1 MNKKLVSI
9 FLSAT
14 LIFPVGAM
22 PQVSAI
28 GDSGIVQSKNSMRL
42 NPKIMR
48 ALKYVGGTALTAT
61 GLYFVYN
68 YLKPKS
74 ETTEGLSFTTKVVN
88 YSKPPLTQKA
98 KSKESKKEKEVL
110 SEHEYSYAKKI
121 DSENFNEFFN
131 KYLESSEKL
140 SKDEINEICEK
151 ATDVLKNEPSL
162 LKING
167 PTIVVGDIHGNLGA
181 LEYSVRKFLEA
192 NGTKNILFLGDYVD
206 RGMYAPGGP
215 NSIKNVAILLKLK
228 TMFPNKVFLL
238 RGNHEIEDI
247 NCLYGFSGECDK
259 AYGDNDVK
267 EVFDKF
273 NSVFNYLPLAAV
285 VDEKTFCVHGGI
297 SPQLADVNKITEIEK
312 PLSREE
318 LSILN
323 TNPKETT
330 ALAVD
335 LLWSDPEQLSWDN
348 KSDFSSDDIYECQF
362 LENTN
367 RGAGKIFSP
376 YAASKFL
383 ETTKL
388 KRILRAHQEV
398 DGHKDVFG
406 NGSVI
411 TLFSA
416 PDYRTKGSNR
426 GEIAE
431 INGEDITYETINYN
445 DNQIVKP

>member
-1 MNKKLVSI
+1 MLK
-9 FLSAT
+9 T
-14 LIFPVGAM
+14 
-22 PQVSAI
+22 
-28 GDSGIVQSKNSMRL
+28 IVAEEKEVND
-42 NPKIMR
+42 
-48 ALKYVGGTALTAT
+48 A
-61 GLYFVYN
+61 
-68 YLKPKS
+68 
-74 ETTEGLSFTTKVVN
+74 EG
-88 YSKPPLTQKA
+88 
-98 KSKESKKEKEVL
+98 EEKEKEVL

-247 NCLYGFSGECDK
+247 NCSYGFSDECDNT
-259 AYGDNDVK
+259 YGDIDGK

-273 NSVFNYLPLAAV
+273 NSVFGHLPLAAV

-297 SPQLADVNKITEIEK
+297 SPDLKKVDQINDIEK

-318 LSILN
+318 LDVLN
-323 TNPKETT
+323 NSPKETT
-330 ALAVD
+330 ALAID
-335 LLWSDPEQLSWDN
+335 LLWSDPGFPCWEQ
-348 KSDFSSDDIYECQF
+348 FI
-362 LENTN
+362 ENH
-367 RGAGKIFSP
+367 RGAGKIFSKK
-376 YAASKFL
+376 AASEFL
-383 ETTKL
+383 KNNEL
-388 KRILRAHQEV
+388 KRILRAHQDV

-406 NGSVI
+406 DGSVM

-416 PDYRTKGSNR
+416 PDYKYKNSNK

-431 INGEDITYETINYN
+431 ITGEDITYETIDYN
-445 DNQIVKP
+445 KNDSVKPTI